1 MPSKLPFMPPTGEGL
16 MTFVIGGDTGVLLAL
31 DIKVIWIVSIVIALL
46 LVART
51 FGPWKG
57 NWKRLEIDQAQLGLG
72 NQKLILRP
80 NETDRQIA
88 YQIWIELSTRKIG
101 LPMDLEHD
109 VILEVYDSWYD
120 FFSVTREL
128 LKQVPVSKFRRKDTE
143 QIIRL
148 SVDVLNRGLRPHLT
162 KWQARFRNWHQ
173 RVLSEEQQQVKTPQ
187 ETQKEFPDYESLK
200 RDLET
205 VSERL
210 VRYREKMYELLTN

>member
-1 MPSKLPFMPPTGEGL
+1 MPSKMPLMPQTGDAL
-16 MTFVIGGDTGVLLAL
+16 ITFVLGGDTGVLLAL
-31 DIKVIWIVSIVIALL
+31 DNKIVWIASIVIALL
-46 LVART
+46 LAVRT

-57 NWKRLEIDQAQLGLG
+57 TWKRLEIDQAQLGLG

-101 LPMDLEHD
+101 LPVDLEDD

-148 SVDVLNRGLRPHLT
+148 SVDVLNTGLRPHLT
-162 KWQARFRNWHQ
+162 KWQARFRNWH
-173 RVLSEEQQQVKTPQ
+173 RHALSEGQQLVKSPQ
-187 ETQKEFPDYESLK
+187 ETQKEFPDYASLK
-200 RDLET
+200 QDLET

-210 VRYREKMYELLTN
+210 IKYREKMYELMTN